1 MLFRKVIT
9 IIALFAVF
17 FTLSFAL
24 VPTKKDLQYANVALD
39 KVIPENFSG
48 WSKLTGL
55 TGMVAPDQQKM
66 LDELYTQVFEGVY
79 KNAQGEV
86 VMLSI
91 AFGEE
96 QRNRMQVHFP
106 EVCYPAQ
113 GFQIEGG
120 AYDVINIHGNKIN
133 VKHLKTAKNSRY
145 EDVTYW
151 VRIGDEIVASRTEQ
165 KIVSIKYGLQGVVPD
180 GLLFRVSSIGTEN
193 SIALHQ
199 RFISDLFGVL
209 PLDVKEYL
217 SSKKLTF

>member
-1 MLFRKVIT
+1 MLLRKFVT
-9 IIALFAVF
+9 IVVLFSVF
-17 FTLSFAL
+17 FVLSFAL
-24 VPTKKDLQYANVALD
+24 VPTKKDLQYSNIELV
-39 KVIPENFSG
+39 KVMPESFG
-48 WSKLTGL
+48 EWKKLSGL

-79 KNAQGEV
+79 KHANGDV

-113 GFQIEGG
+113 GFNIEGG
-120 AYDVINIHGNKIN
+120 SQQVITIHGNQIN
-133 VKHLKTAKNSRY
+133 VKHLHTAKNNRY

-151 VRIGDEIVASRTEQ
+151 VRIGDEIVSSRTDQ
-165 KIVSIKYGLQGVVPD
+165 KIASIKYGLQGIVPD
-180 GLLFRVSSIGTEN
+180 GLLFRASSIGTEN
-193 SIALHQ
+193 SLELHQ
-199 RFISDLFGVL
+199 RFISDLFEVL

-217 SSKKLTF
+217 SSKKLSF